1 MLELL
6 TNRTPRSE
14 YESRWQRAQAVAKAS
29 GVEALVV
36 WGKGGG
42 TVDTAND
49 IIYLANYCP
58 VFPYAPDLPGRWAG
72 LSHAAVI
79 VPAVGEPILITE
91 SPVVRRDVVAI
102 DDVRSADGFVPDKV
116 IHTLNELGLGNAR
129 VGLVAGPWLVSSV
142 YRRLLELGRRTQFVE
157 LDYAI
162 EGLRTH
168 KSAFE
173 FQLLRE
179 AAEVGNAAM
188 EAMMK
193 SASMPGTTEA
203 DAVAAAYDIAIR
215 RGSAM
220 IDAACASGPHAAF
233 YAYGM
238 APQWSTRV
246 LQQGDLFHCDM
257 YGAAVEGYTW
267 DFSRS
272 VVTGGRWNAEQNE
285 IYDGAIAAIDA
296 GVAACKPGVSAQAL
310 YDIVLNELNA
320 REIYCGYPLHGH
332 SYGIGWESPW
342 LVPGNETRI
351 EAGMAIAIECMA
363 GRQGA
368 GFVKFEHNV
377 LVHADRTELIS
388 TCPARL

>member
-1 MLELL
+1 ML

-14 YESRWQRAQAVAKAS
+14 YENRWKRAQAVAKAN

-49 IIYLANYCP
+49 LIYLANYCP
-58 VFPYAPDLPGRWAG
+58 VFPYAPDLPGHWSG
-72 LSHAAVI
+72 LSHGAVI
-79 VPAVGEPILITE
+79 IPVSGEPILITE
-91 SPVVRRDVVAI
+91 SPAIRRDVIAVQ
-102 DDVRSADGFVPDKV
+102 DVRSANGFVPDKV
-116 IHTLNELGLGNAR
+116 ASTLKELGLSNAR
-129 VGLVAGPWLVSSV
+129 VALVAGPWLVTSI
-142 YRRLLELGRRTQFVE
+142 YKRLLCAASDVQFVE

-173 FQLLRE
+173 FELLRE
-179 AAEVGNAAM
+179 AAEVGNASM

-193 SASMPGTTEA
+193 SASTPGTTEA
-203 DAVAAAYDIAIR
+203 DAVAAAYNVAIK
-215 RGSAM
+215 RGAAM
-220 IDAACASGPHAAF
+220 IDAACASGPHSSF
-233 YAYGM
+233 YAHGM
-238 APQWSTRV
+238 APQWTTRK
-246 LQQGDLFHCDM
+246 LETGDIFHCDM

-272 VVTGGRWNAEQNE
+272 VVAGGKWSAAQNE
-285 IYDGAIAAIDA
+285 VYDGAIAAIEA
-296 GVAACKPGVSAQAL
+296 GVDACKPGVSAHAL
-310 YDIVLNELNA
+310 YDVVLEVLQS

-342 LVPGNETRI
+342 LVPGNETTI

-363 GRQGA
+363 GREDV
-368 GFVKFEHNV
+368 GFVKFEHNI
-377 LVHADRTELIS
+377 LVHSDRIELIS

>member
-1 MLELL
+1 ML
-6 TNRTPRSE
+6 TNRTPLSE
-14 YESRWQRAQAVAKAS
+14 YENRWMRAQAVAKAS

-49 IIYLANYCP
+49 LIYLANYCP
-58 VFPYAPDLPGRWAG
+58 VFPYAPDLPGHWAG
-72 LSHAAVI
+72 LSHGAVI
-79 VPAVGEPILITE
+79 IPASGEPILITE
-91 SPVVRRDVVAI
+91 SPAIRRDVVSVQ
-102 DDVRSADGFVPDKV
+102 DVRSANGFVPDKV
-116 IHTLNELGLGNAR
+116 AATLKELGLSNSR
-129 VGLVAGPWLVSSV
+129 VGLVAGPWLVSSI
-142 YRRLLELGRRTQFVE
+142 YKRLLSAASDVQFVE

-173 FQLLRE
+173 FELLRE
-179 AAEVGNAAM
+179 AAEVGNASM

-193 SASMPGTTEA
+193 SASTAGTTEA
-203 DAVAAAYDIAIR
+203 DAVAAAYNVAIR
-215 RGSAM
+215 RGAAM
-220 IDAACASGPHAAF
+220 IDAACASGPHSSF
-233 YAYGM
+233 YAHGM
-238 APQWSTRV
+238 APQWTTRK
-246 LQQGDLFHCDM
+246 LDAGDIFHCDM

-272 VVTGGRWNAEQNE
+272 VVAGGKWSAAQNE
-285 IYDGAIAAIDA
+285 IYDGAIAAIEA
-296 GVAACKPGVSAQAL
+296 GVDACKPGVTAQAL
-310 YDIVLNELNA
+310 YDVVLNVLQG

-342 LVPGNETRI
+342 LVPGNKTTI

-363 GRQGA
+363 GREDV
-368 GFVKFEHNV
+368 GFVKFEHNI
-377 LVHADRTELIS
+377 LVHADGVELIS

>member
-1 MLELL
+1 ML
-6 TNRTPRSE
+6 TNRTPQSE
-14 YESRWQRAQAVAKAS
+14 FENRWKRAQAVAKAN
-29 GVEALVV
+29 GVEALVI

-49 IIYLANYCP
+49 LIYLSNYCP
-58 VFPYAPDLPGRWAG
+58 VFPYAPDLPGLWAG
-72 LSHAAVI
+72 LSHGAVI
-79 VPAVGEPILITE
+79 IPATGEPILITE
-91 SPVVRRDVVAI
+91 SPAIRRDVIAVQ
-102 DDVRSADGFVPDKV
+102 DVRSANGFVPDKV
-116 IHTLNELGLGNAR
+116 AATLKEIGLGSSR
-129 VGLVAGPWLVSSV
+129 VGLVAGPWLVASV
-142 YRRLLELGRRTQFVE
+142 YKRLLSAAVGVQFIE

-173 FQLLRE
+173 FELLRE
-179 AAEVGNAAM
+179 AAEVGNASM

-193 SASMPGTTEA
+193 SAATVGTTEA
-203 DAVAAAYDIAIR
+203 DAVAAAYNIAIR
-215 RGSAM
+215 RGAAM
-220 IDAACASGPHAAF
+220 IDAACSSGPHSSF
-233 YAYGM
+233 YAHGM
-238 APQWSTRV
+238 APQWTTRK
-246 LQQGDLFHCDM
+246 LEAGDLFHCDM

-272 VVTGGRWNAEQNE
+272 VVAGGKWTAEQNE
-285 IYDGAIAAIDA
+285 VYDGAIAAIEA
-296 GVAACKPGVSAQAL
+296 GVDACRPGVSAQAL
-310 YDIVLNELNA
+310 YDVVLQVLQS

-342 LVPGNETRI
+342 LVPGNETKI

-363 GRQGA
+363 GRKDV

-377 LVHADRTELIS
+377 LVHADRIELIS